1 MTALNSDYPGT
12 DYLIIGAGSMGMAT
26 ADWLARHS
34 DARVQLL
41 DAYCPPHEHG
51 AHHGE
56 TRLLRQAYGEGSSY
70 VPLAQRALKLW
81 KQLEEESGETL
92 FLSTGVLNVGPP
104 GAPFIDQV
112 EASARQHGLALDSL
126 PGDQVSQLWP
136 GWALDASMHGCFE
149 HEAGVLFV
157 ERIIACWRAR
167 VEQSPQVSLVT
178 GAQVIRLEAGEQ
190 GGWVAVCADGRRF
203 DAGRVLLSSG
213 QHIAPLMAGLGVE
226 LPLTR
231 VRKTFAWYECD
242 ARHDTADFPGFSLTT
257 PSGGVFYGFPD
268 IEGAG
273 FKMGRHDSGQ
283 LLEAGEAMAPFGEHE
298 DDICELQQVVERYFP
313 GVGALRVGAVCQ
325 YIRTPDEHFL
335 IDEPLPGLLVAGG
348 FSGHGFKFAS
358 ALGEALGLW
367 LDQEQRLPE
376 LALFGL
382 TRFTSSREGTS

>member
-1 MTALNSDYPGT
+1 MTALSTDYPGT

-34 DARVQLL
+34 DASVQLL
-41 DAYCPPHEHG
+41 DAFSPPHEHG

-70 VPLAQRALKLW
+70 VPLARRALELW

-92 FLSTGVLNVGPP
+92 FLPTGVINVGPP
-104 GAPFIDQV
+104 GTPFIQQV

-126 PGDQVSQLWP
+126 SGDQVSRRWP
-136 GWALDASMHGCFE
+136 GWALDQSMHGCFE
-149 HEAGVLFV
+149 PEAGVLFV
-157 ERIIACWRAR
+157 ERIIACWRERVAR
-167 VEQSPQVSLVT
+167 SPRMSLAT

-203 DAGRVLLSSG
+203 GAERVLLSSG
-213 QHIAPLMAGLGVE
+213 QHIAPLMAELDVE
-226 LPLTR
+226 LPLNR
-231 VRKTFAWYECD
+231 VRKTFAWYRCD
-242 ARHDTADFPGFSLTT
+242 ARFEAEQFPGFSLTT
-257 PSGGVFYGFPD
+257 PSGAVYYGFPD

-283 LLEAGEAMAPFGEHE
+283 LLEPDEAMVAFGEHE
-298 DDICELQQVVERYFP
+298 DDVSEFQQVVDRYFP
-313 GVGALRVGAVCQ
+313 GIQTLRHGAVCQ

-335 IDEPLPGLLVAGG
+335 IDEPLPGLIVAGG

-367 LDQEQRLPE
+367 LDQQRRLPE

-382 TRFTSSREGTS
+382 ARFSSSQDSAS